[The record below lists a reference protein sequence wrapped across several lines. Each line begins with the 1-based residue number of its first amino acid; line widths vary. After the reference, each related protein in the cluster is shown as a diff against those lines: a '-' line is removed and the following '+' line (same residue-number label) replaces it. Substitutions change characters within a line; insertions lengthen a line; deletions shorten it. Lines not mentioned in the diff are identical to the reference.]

1 MQTTDLITTDE
12 FAKDSFID
20 RNVQLPTV
28 IVLNHEVRC
37 GYFIPVS
44 TMAKIGWINFDESQL
59 IEHTFKS
66 RNTEEGVLITSP
78 RMLVVPKSDLYQFDR
93 KASVEA
99 KSKVVVGLYNPDLR
113 GDPNI
118 KTERL
123 YLIFFLDSNNKLL
136 HSLPLKYAARG
147 ANGASFEAH
156 RRAFK
161 GELEACHAI
170 ANKIPARAKN
180 DLFHSLGVF
189 AFETKAELVGTD
201 TDNAWACRVVNHEK
215 PTHDNWKD
223 YFVGFGEEKDYVWQ
237 SLEPT
242 VAPSL
247 PESPQLAIA
256 GTDLF

>member
-1 MQTTDLITTDE
+1 MQTTTSITTDE
-12 FAKDSFID
+12 FAEDSFID

-44 TMAKIGWINFDESQL
+44 TMAKIGWVNFDESQL

-66 RNTEEGVLITSP
+66 KNTEQGVLISSP
-78 RMLVVPKSDLYQFDR
+78 RILCVPKSDLYQFDR
-93 KASVEA
+93 KATIEQ
-99 KSKVVVGLYNPDLR
+99 KSKVVVGLYNPDLK

-123 YLIFFLDSNNKLL
+123 YLVFFLDGNNKFL

-189 AFETKAELVGTD
+189 AFETKAELVGSD
-201 TDNAWACRVVNHEK
+201 TDNAWACRVASHEK
-215 PTHDNWKD
+215 PVLDNWKD
-223 YFVGFGEEKDYVWQ
+223 YFVGFSEEKDYVWQ
-237 SLEPT
+237 SLEPQQIT
-242 VAPSL
+242 SL
-247 PESPQLAIA
+247 PQLPEAIA
-256 GTDLF
+256 ETDLF